1 MSLLREDEFDGYL
14 KRRLGASNGIMIHGV
29 DQAAV
34 ALLSRQVSKQLDG
47 EVQRVDIAA
56 CKAAPGNFMDQLL
69 SLSLLGDRQVLL
81 VDGADET
88 CLKFLEPALAYD
100 RIANFTIILCDT
112 LGKTSKLR
120 TACEASSLF
129 ACLAIYEED
138 EVKLRAR
145 MSRIL
150 AGHNLSWGQEA
161 EEAFFAAVGDDRS
174 IATNEL
180 EKLALY
186 AQGQAQ
192 VSVADVEAIC
202 GDTAEY
208 DADELIDSILGGD
221 LEQTDRIAVSLGA
234 DTRSF
239 FALLQLHLGKLQA
252 LAMEMERGMNADSA
266 VRGAKPPIFFKRK
279 TAILNQLRMLT
290 LEDLIELQETIQ
302 ATTLQSRK
310 QAALAETINNRALL
324 SMARFC
330 RAKS

>member
-1 MSLLREDEFDGYL
+1 MSVLREDEFDGYL

-34 ALLSRQVSKQLDG
+34 ALLSRQVSKQLGG

-56 CKAAPGNFMDQLL
+56 CKAAPGSFMDQFL

-81 VDGADET
+81 VDGADEA
-88 CLKFLEPALAYD
+88 CLKFLEPTLAYD
-100 RIANFTIILCDT
+100 RVANFAIILCDA

-120 TACEASSLF
+120 AACEASSLF

-138 EVKLRAR
+138 EAKLRAR
-145 MSRIL
+145 LSRIL
-150 AGHNLSWGQEA
+150 AGHNLAWGDEA

-174 IATNEL
+174 IATNEV
-180 EKLALY
+180 EKLCLY
-186 AQGQAQ
+186 AHGATQI
-192 VSVADVEAIC
+192 SVANVQAVC
-202 GDTAEY
+202 GDTAEF

-221 LEQTDRIAVSLGA
+221 LERTDRIAVSLGG

-239 FALLQLHLGKLQA
+239 FTLLQLHLTKLQT
-252 LAMEMERGMNADSA
+252 LRVEMERGMNADGA
-266 VRGAKPPIFFKRK
+266 VRNAKPPIFFKRK
-279 TAILNQLRMLT
+279 IAILDQLRILS
-290 LEDLIELQETIQ
+290 LDDLIELQETIQ
-302 ATTLQSRK
+302 AASLQSRK

-330 RAKS
+330 RSKN